1 MNTYIPVIAVFIGY
15 LTVTTY
21 RPVKE
26 QTDDTPYYTAINVRV
41 YKGGCA
47 VSQDLLKKG
56 VLKYGDT
63 VYVDTVGFFRVNDT
77 MNKRIKKSVDIFCYN
92 LKEQKVTERL
102 IGGKKLRVW
111 LLTGS
116 PPQENYQLVGV
127 GGTTNEY

>member
-1 MNTYIPVIAVFIGY
+1 
-15 LTVTTY
+15 
-21 RPVKE
+21 
-26 QTDDTPYYTAINVRV
+26 
-41 YKGGCA
+41 
-47 VSQDLLKKG
+47 
-56 VLKYGDT
+56 
-63 VYVDTVGFFRVNDT
+63 